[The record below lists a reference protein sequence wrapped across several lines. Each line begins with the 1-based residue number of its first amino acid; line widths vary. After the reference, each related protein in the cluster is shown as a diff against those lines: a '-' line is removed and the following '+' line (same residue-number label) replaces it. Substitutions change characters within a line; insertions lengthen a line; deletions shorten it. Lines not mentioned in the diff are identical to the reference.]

1 MENPLWERV
10 LIDWVNCL
18 KLSNPIQK
26 LDDLR
31 DGLFFSNLHKLT
43 KKSSDTDCDILT
55 YIFDVLN
62 EHYSD
67 FIIHNKTIIHL
78 SDLPKDDLCAITSL
92 LMHYTIMHD
101 RRDVLTSPLCYNL
114 QEFTQIKIRSFL
126 EKVQDNVNH
135 AELARIINSC
145 IEDNRNY
152 NFISSPLHTS
162 RNSPLHDVLKTPAVK
177 STRLFERDKEIAK
190 LKANLELVQ
199 EEKEIAEKDLQS
211 QIERNKKLEKQLGQ
225 KTVEISNLR
234 SEVLELE
241 NRTPPHYRDKDYR
254 EMQKILRTKVD
265 SLEQILEQSDKEN
278 LELREERDKE
288 RAQVK
293 QLESRC
299 KTWLEKFIDADNN
312 LTSITENYK
321 ELQLKNENLQ
331 EHCRE
336 LEALL
341 DELKPKAIN
350 DTIIEESFQTLS
362 RRSRSLGSQS
372 EGEDLAHSVIDVQL
386 KELQKENQAIKANLD
401 HEQNNCNQLR
411 DEIDTLTLETSVL
424 NGEKIQLE
432 LELQAANGK
441 IEEFTM
447 NYQELHEN
455 WKILTQNKNFLEAAK
470 AGLINENQ
478 NMQKS
483 IEKLT
488 NDAGELSKLLAKC
501 KEEKDLLGE
510 TINNLTASKQ
520 LIETEFKT
528 MINEKTS
535 IEDCLTETISK
546 LHLSSML
553 NSEYLEK
560 LNIAK
565 TERNNLEEEIRNLK
579 NNNEHLLKTY
589 QELNMQFETVN
600 NNLVDVSSK
609 LEESSELNKK
619 LEQKIH
625 ELNTELQNLTNKSED
640 LSNEKKDILEQ
651 LKNKC
656 TIVAELSSSIQE
668 LQNDKLTLTEELGTV
683 ISGNEALLEEVDKTR
698 QELHQVLV
706 EKDELLQREQEEK
719 FEIEQKFK
727 NAEIQLSDKIDDN
740 TRLKKTLEDI
750 VKAKEDLQQQLDT
763 TKTAYDK
770 LMLDIIDLNDE
781 LTKMTEDRN
790 NVIREKENISNTL
803 DTLQISLV
811 KVHDEAHILSVEL
824 ESSKESFGQL
834 LTLKNDIEQQL
845 QAVVSEKC
853 GMETELKEISL
864 KLEECSVLNSQYL
877 EKLTAAT
884 NEKVAID
891 AEKQELINKCKEL
904 GDSNNVI
911 SKEKE
916 DVLTELENKSQLIIE
931 MSFKLSESE
940 EENTEIKENLDKT
953 LAEKVQLNENYESV
967 KLLLDQT
974 ISEKN
979 VLDEELTKT
988 VNQKDEILNEK
999 NRVQKDFENSQ
1010 TSYEELL
1017 QNLDLIEKERGNQLE
1032 RYTEHLNSMLE
1043 NIETV
1048 KNTHTQDVNSLK
1060 QIIAELNKQMNAL
1073 ANTLEE
1079 ATTSRDELSEKLT
1092 KCQEEC
1098 NAFLVTNN
1106 DLENQL
1112 REALNNNEDIKKCS
1126 ENILSEK
1133 HNISEELKNTNAKF
1147 HDLEVVHENLRVEN
1161 NTLRDSITALR
1172 SDNSQLSEKLA
1183 KVTEHLESAIED
1195 FSTENKLITEK
1206 LNEKAEV
1213 LQNAILEKDT
1223 LTEKLTEKEEILEK
1237 IILEKNTLAEQ
1248 FNEKEDML
1256 EKFISEKD
1264 SLTENLN
1271 EKEEFIKKVF
1281 VERDSLTEK
1290 LNEKEEIIKKIILEK
1305 DMSTEKLNEKE
1316 KIFEKIILEKD
1327 TLTEKLTE
1335 KEEILEKV
1343 ILEKNML
1350 TEKLTE
1356 KRDILEKIILE
1367 KDSLTEKVAAL
1378 ENELISKN
1386 QTTLEEETKFE
1397 CAILEQ
1403 MEVAKQLQS
1412 ENVTLTD
1419 KLATLIIENETTSA
1433 KLNECTENISEMSA
1447 SLKTTLEEKDSI
1459 FNSYKDA
1466 EDKLIVARKEVD
1478 TVTVELNKVIQ
1489 ELNQCQLNKEESI
1502 LEQMEVAKQLQ
1513 AENVKLS
1520 DKLAVLT
1527 VENETTSAKLNEC
1540 TEKIS
1545 EITASLKTTLEEKDS
1560 IFNSYKDAEDKLTVA
1575 RKEVD
1580 TITVELNKVTQ
1591 ELNQCQLNKE
1601 ESILE
1606 QMEIAKQLQ
1615 SENVTLTEKLAALII
1630 ENETTSAKFNECT
1643 ENISEITASL
1653 KTTLEEKD
1661 SIFNSYKDAE
1671 DKLTVAR
1678 KEVDTITVELNKV
1691 TQELNQ
1697 CQLNKEESILEQ
1709 MEIAKQLQSEN
1720 VTLTEKLAA
1729 LIIENET
1736 TSAKFNECTE
1746 NISEM
1751 SASLKTTLEEK
1762 DSIFNSYKDAEDKL
1776 IVARKEVDT
1785 VTLELNKVIQEL
1797 NQCQLNK
1804 EESILEQMEVAKQ
1817 LQAENVKLS
1826 DKLAVLTIENE
1837 TTYAKLNECTE
1848 KISEITASLKTTL
1861 EEKDS
1866 IFNSYKDAE
1875 DKLTVA
1881 RKEVDTIT
1889 VELNKVTQELN
1900 QCQLNKEESILEQM
1914 EIAKQLQSENVTLT
1928 EKLAALIIEN
1938 ETTSAKFNECT
1949 EKNSEISASLKK
1961 TLEENDSISN
1971 NYKDAE
1977 DKMVVA
1983 CKEVD
1988 TITVELNRVT
1998 QELNQCQLNKE
2009 EEIRNLKLDIT
2020 RLTTEKVQLDDTIKK
2035 VIEEK
2040 SVISKFFDLNNNELQ
2055 NIQQKHDELLEA
2067 LQESNRI
2074 VGNLQEER
2082 GQLLAEIENLTKVK
2096 NEFSEQLDRVS
2107 QENVDA
2113 TEKIQS
2119 LLKKNFET
2127 SEECKSLNEKIDQL
2141 TGENADMLGTFTT
2154 LSHDLDEKI
2163 RNEAILESACET
2175 LRAQLDEKSEILDK
2189 LSEEH
2194 KDIFDIVDKLS
2205 QEIMDNK
2212 KTIDLLS
2219 AEKMQLTQQVSDL
2232 LNQIQDLIQE
2242 KNKLIECVDLT
2253 TKELQKVKKD
2263 RNEILE
2269 GQTKIMKETQSNLIL
2284 AHQSSVEIKNDL
2296 MKRIE
2301 MAETEKEILRKQVEE
2316 DTKKIQD
2323 TYMSVMTTNSK
2334 LELEIINLRKK
2345 IEDKNQKLNEY
2356 VQIKEAYE
2364 KLLEEN
2370 SRLMT
2375 EVDTIKYK
2383 RSRDREEFVNLLKKE
2398 REDATARE
2406 SKRVKEVRNEYEGK
2420 LEKMKEKMLKLYR
2433 VEVGKQ
2439 MMKVNAE
2446 QSETVCFVKT
2456 IEDLR
2461 NDLFEAQQKLHML
2474 ETERDMLRI
2483 NEAQMNRNVQASR
2496 ESLRSIPDARDS
2508 IRSSVTSLR
2517 SIGTKNRMETV
2528 QMVQRGKST
2537 STSVLPRQN
2546 REVERKTVTLP
2557 RRVAELQETVTI
2569 SRRTSLTNVP
2579 SMPMEDED
2587 DDFNNKYLADLKA
2600 GHCVIGDSVKES
2612 NVRFSELAWRNS
2624 LVPPHLKSSYPLETQ
2639 FASPSKFK
2647 DDELKV
2653 GNICLDDSLS
2663 KLLPGEK
2670 PRQKK
2675 DFGTTAYKKPGPPTP
2690 SKNGGR
2696 LSLQGNEIQP
2706 LPLREQ
2712 NEKTP
2717 TKKVPTPSR
2726 IRALFGISNS
2736 RDNSEN
2742 RAVTPRTKQRLLI
2755 FRKQR

>member
-501 KEEKDLLGE
+501 KEEKDLLEE

-853 GMETELKEISL
+853 GMETELKEISS

-1356 KRDILEKIILE
+1356 KGDILEKIILE

-1433 KLNECTENISEMSA
+1433 KLNECTEKISEITA

-1478 TVTVELNKVIQ
+1478 TVTLELNKVIQ

-1560 IFNSYKDAEDKLTVA
+1560 IFNSYKDAEDKL
-1575 RKEVD
+1575 
-1580 TITVELNKVTQ
+1580 
-1591 ELNQCQLNKE
+1591 
-1601 ESILE
+1601 
-1606 QMEIAKQLQ
+1606 
-1615 SENVTLTEKLAALII
+1615 
-1630 ENETTSAKFNECT
+1630 
-1643 ENISEITASL
+1643 
-1653 KTTLEEKD
+1653 
-1661 SIFNSYKDAE
+1661 
-1671 DKLTVAR
+1671 
-1678 KEVDTITVELNKV
+1678 
-1691 TQELNQ
+1691 
-1697 CQLNKEESILEQ
+1697 
-1709 MEIAKQLQSEN
+1709 
-1720 VTLTEKLAA
+1720 
-1729 LIIENET
+1729 
-1736 TSAKFNECTE
+1736 
-1746 NISEM
+1746 
-1751 SASLKTTLEEK
+1751 
-1762 DSIFNSYKDAEDKL
+1762 

-1785 VTLELNKVIQEL
+1785 VTLELNKVI
-1797 NQCQLNK
+1797 
-1804 EESILEQMEVAKQ
+1804 
-1817 LQAENVKLS
+1817 
-1826 DKLAVLTIENE
+1826 
-1837 TTYAKLNECTE
+1837 
-1848 KISEITASLKTTL
+1848 
-1861 EEKDS
+1861 
-1866 IFNSYKDAE
+1866 
-1875 DKLTVA
+1875 
-1881 RKEVDTIT
+1881 
-1889 VELNKVTQELN
+1889 QELN

-1961 TLEENDSISN
+1961 TLEEKDSISN

-2301 MAETEKEILRKQVEE
+2301 MAETEKDILRKQVEE

-2653 GNICLDDSLS
+2653 KLAYNIRNYFIKGGVWFENFEIFVFFIILNKSTYLQEYSL
-2663 KLLPGEK
+2663 K
-2670 PRQKK
+2670 
-2675 DFGTTAYKKPGPPTP
+2675 
-2690 SKNGGR
+2690 
-2696 LSLQGNEIQP
+2696 
-2706 LPLREQ
+2706 
-2712 NEKTP
+2712 
-2717 TKKVPTPSR
+2717 
-2726 IRALFGISNS
+2726 IS
-2736 RDNSEN
+2736 
-2742 RAVTPRTKQRLLI
+2742 V
-2755 FRKQR
+2755 